1 MAASTTALEPIAPT
15 FAAPTMPARGHSTA
29 PKFSPTQPRELR
41 RYFEELEVL
50 FARCQVTNDIE
61 RKKHACRYLDIDT
74 SNFWQSINKYAIATT
89 YESWK
94 TAIYKLYPGSEDNRR
109 WTMNNMDK
117 LVGERIRLGI
127 QTIEE
132 LASYYR
138 SFHTITSHL
147 INQNR
152 ISSSE
157 QL

>member
-1 MAASTTALEPIAPT
+1 MAASTTALEPIAPA

-74 SNFWQSINKYAIATT
+74 SDFWQSINEYATATI

-94 TAIYKLYPGSEDNRR
+94 TAIYKLYPGSEDNHR
-109 WTMNNMDK
+109 WTMNDMDK
-117 LVGERIRLGI
+117 LVGE
-127 QTIEE
+127 
-132 LASYYR
+132 
-138 SFHTITSHL
+138 
-147 INQNR
+147 
-152 ISSSE
+152 
-157 QL
+157 